1 MSPTRPFPK
10 LARITAA
17 VLPVALLG
25 ACQTPAPTVAAG
37 APPMT
42 DSVPQPSLTLQ
53 GEAVYFEKI
62 LMPEGSR
69 LDVRLVDPARTG
81 EARVLAE
88 RSTTVGAGPYEF
100 ALDVPRARLTG
111 AAALEITV
119 SMPDGAPRFRTED
132 AMPVA
137 IDPSSAGLH
146 VGRVRLHHV
155 QP

>member
-1 MSPTRPFPK
+1 MSPTRPVLVF
-10 LARITAA
+10 ARIAA
-17 VLPVALLG
+17 AALSVALLG

-37 APPMT
+37 APSMT
-42 DSVPQPSLTLQ
+42 DTMPQPSLTLQ

-88 RSTTVGAGPYEF
+88 RSTSVGAGPYAFE
-100 ALDVPRARLTG
+100 LVVPRARLQG
-111 AAALEITV
+111 AVALEIAV
-119 SMPDGAPRFRTED
+119 SMPDGTPRFRTED
-132 AMPVA
+132 AVPIA
-137 IDPSSAGLH
+137 IDPANVGVH